1 MIKSNSFYIKN
12 LKNVVFIGE
21 HGSLK
26 ELVKI
31 NKSLKLN
38 TKIITSKDQSNSI
51 KNQKLDFKI
60 FNSLNKSFQNFI
72 KKQFKIDETLFLSI
86 RSRWI
91 FKKNDIEKFFK
102 NNLINYHPSRL
113 PIYSGGADVS
123 WRIMTGDRI
132 DCQVFHIVDKNIDTG
147 SIIIYKNS
155 VLPENYIKPK
165 HLIDYSN
172 KKIIDLY
179 KEFITEI
186 KKKKKFK
193 LQKQN
198 DYLSKYHPRL
208 YTKINGWIDWS
219 FNSEKLIRFI
229 NAFETPYQG
238 ASTTYKNKRVFLKD
252 VQIHGG
258 EISNHPYMSGL
269 ITRKEKDW
277 IIVSTSD
284 ENFLIIKSVVNEKG
298 KNIISQTKV
307 GNRFITSN
315 SDILKSKK
323 FRPQIGPRGLIKKS

>member
-26 ELVKI
+26 ELLKI
-31 NKSLKLN
+31 NKLLKLN
-38 TKIITSKDQSNSI
+38 SKIITSKDQRESLI
-51 KNQKLDFKI
+51 NQKLNFKI
-60 FNSLNKSFQNFI
+60 FNNLDKSFQNFI
-72 KKQFKIDETLFLSI
+72 KKEFKIDETLFLSI

-91 FKKNDIEKFFK
+91 FKKKDIEKFFL

-132 DCQVFHIVDKNIDTG
+132 DCQVFHLVDENIDTG
-147 SIIIYKNS
+147 SIITYKNS
-155 VLPENYIKPK
+155 VLPENYTKPK

-179 KEFITEI
+179 KEFITKI

-198 DYLSKYHPRL
+198 EYLSKYHPRL

-219 FNSEKLIRFI
+219 FNSDKLIRFI

-238 ASTTYKNKRVFLKD
+238 ASTSYKNRRVFLKD

-269 ITRKEKDW
+269 VIRKEKDW
-277 IIVSTSD
+277 IVVSTSD
-284 ENFLIIKSVVNEKG
+284 ENFLIIKSVLNEKG
-298 KNIISQTKV
+298 KNIISKIKV
-307 GNRFITSN
+307 GNRFITS
-315 SDILKSKK
+315 SEDIIKSKK
-323 FRPQIGPRGLIKKS
+323 FRPKIGPKGLIKK